1 MIVQKTTKEIL
12 AESIQEL
19 AASKSVEK
27 ITIKEITQ
35 NCGMTSTTFYNH
47 FSDKYELLA
56 WIYNIS
62 MEPFLGRL
70 GTDVS
75 WRKCVW
81 QSSFV
86 LTENKP
92 FYRNALQNTAGQVSF
107 RYATNNFAIDLILE
121 RIRRNFALV
130 EIPSEIR
137 FYVVFYMRAISESI
151 NDWFLDGM
159 KIPID
164 EFTELLVQGM
174 PTSLAPYLK

>member
-1 MIVQKTTKEIL
+1 MITPKTTKEIL

-19 AASKSVEK
+19 ATKKSVEK

-56 WIYNIS
+56 WIYNVS
-62 MEPFLGRL
+62 MESYLGRL
-70 GTDVS
+70 GAEVS
-75 WRKCVW
+75 WRACVR
-81 QSSFV
+81 QSALV
-86 LTENKP
+86 LTENQP

-121 RIRRNFALV
+121 RIRRQSDLA

-159 KIPID
+159 KIPLD
-164 EFTELLVQGM
+164 EFTDLLVRGM
-174 PTSLAPYLK
+174 PAPLAPYLA

>member
-56 WIYNIS
+56 WIYNVS

-137 FYVVFYMRAISESI
+137 FYVVFICEPSP
-151 NDWFLDGM
+151 N
-159 KIPID
+159 P
-164 EFTELLVQGM
+164 
-174 PTSLAPYLK
+174 

>member
-1 MIVQKTTKEIL
+1 MIAQKTTKEIL

-19 AASKSVEK
+19 AAKKSVEK

-56 WIYNIS
+56 WIYDVS

-70 GTDVS
+70 GTEAS
-75 WRKCVW
+75 WRDCVW
-81 QSSFV
+81 QSALV
-86 LTENKP
+86 LTENQP

-107 RYATNNFAIDLILE
+107 RYATNNFAINLILE
-121 RIRRNFALV
+121 RIRRNFRLA
-130 EIPSEIR
+130 ETPSEIR

-159 KIPID
+159 KMPID
-164 EFTELLVQGM
+164 EFTDLLVQGM
-174 PTSLAPYLK
+174 PAPLAPYLK

>member
-1 MIVQKTTKEIL
+1 MIVKKSTKEIL

-19 AASKSVEK
+19 ATKKSVDK
-27 ITIKEITQ
+27 ITIKEITK
-35 NCGMTSTTFYNH
+35 NCNMTPTTFYNH

-56 WIYNIS
+56 WIYNVSI
-62 MEPFLGRL
+62 EPFLSKL

-75 WRKCVW
+75 WRDCVW

-86 LTENKP
+86 LTENKS

-107 RYATNNFAIDLILE
+107 RYATNNFAIDLIIE
-121 RIRRNFALV
+121 RIRRNFGFIK
-130 EIPSEIR
+130 IPSEIR

-151 NDWFLDGM
+151 NDWFLNGM

-164 EFTELLVQGM
+164 EYTDLLVQGM
-174 PTSLAPYLK
+174 PTSLSPYLK

>member
-1 MIVQKTTKEIL
+1 M
-12 AESIQEL
+12 
-19 AASKSVEK
+19 
-27 ITIKEITQ
+27 
-35 NCGMTSTTFYNH
+35 
-47 FSDKYELLA
+47 
-56 WIYNIS
+56 
-62 MEPFLGRL
+62 GRL